1 VGGGIG
7 QRAARRAVAV
17 ANGEARDDV
26 GAVLEGDVRVLASS
40 EGAAGAGTREGPAGG
55 GFWHD
60 RAVPLFV

>member
-1 VGGGIG
+1 
-7 QRAARRAVAV
+7 VAV